1 MGPELVTFGCRLN
14 IVESEAIRALLD
26 PGANTVV
33 INTCAVT
40 SEAERQ
46 GRQAVRRA
54 VRDRPGAAI
63 VATGCAVQLDPARW
77 MAMPGV
83 SRVLGNA
90 DKLHAQS
97 WQAGAPS
104 RVSHADAPASAPA
117 ITGFAAHTRGFVQVQ
132 AGCDHRCTFC
142 AIPFGRGRNRSVS
155 VAEVVAQV
163 AALVDS
169 GVQEAVLTGVD
180 IASHEAGIG
189 HLAAAVLRS
198 VPGLRRLRLSSLDP
212 AAIDASVWDLLA
224 GEPRFMPHLHLSLQ
238 SGSALVLKRM
248 RRRHGPADAL
258 ALIRRARTLRPGIG
272 IGADLIAGF
281 PTETDALAAE
291 TERFVT
297 EAEIPYLHVFPY
309 SERPGTPAARMPPVP
324 VIVRRDRAARLR
336 QIAAANAAAFHAA
349 QLGRT
354 VTVLVERGGRGH
366 SEQFSPVRLDAP
378 AGALVRARVT
388 AVDAGGLLAEA
399 A

>member
-291 TERFVT
+291 TERFVA